1 MANRMPKK
9 RVKAQPAPDSAVSGI
24 AELDSILRGGFPRN
38 RMCLLQG
45 PPGSGK
51 TTLALQFLLAGAKQG
66 EKGAYITFS
75 ETAVELRQ
83 SAKSHGWSLNGLS
96 IIDLTKMNS
105 ELGLEK
111 QYTVLHPADVELAET
126 STELLKKIKVLSP
139 RRLVLDSLSELRMVA
154 RDPLRYRRQILA
166 LKQALSELGCTVLFL
181 DDQTS
186 ETGADLLLQSIAHG
200 VVQLTSEETSQGALH
215 RRIKVTKMRGV
226 SFFEGA
232 HDLRIATGG
241 IEVFPRLSPA
251 GDALL
256 DGFNGGAA
264 LASGIKEL
272 DELMGGP
279 IPWGFGVMIVG
290 PPGIGKSS
298 LAAQFAVSAVRD
310 GKKVCMYSFE
320 ESVTTF
326 LRRCES
332 LGIGIAKHVK
342 NGAVEI
348 KRVDPS
354 RITPGQII
362 HDISTSIEQNHAGV
376 VVIDSLNGYLQAMSS
391 DRSFIVHL
399 HELLAYLNARGVIT
413 ILVSTQ
419 HGFINVDQSSFEATY
434 LADLVILL
442 RYFESLGTVR
452 QAISI
457 IKNRSQDHER
467 SIREFE
473 VGKKGI
479 RIGVP
484 LTGFQGVLTGNPEFS
499 GESGTLIRDQD
510 AKTKTSFHHRGTGPV
525 VRAVRQRH

>member
-1 MANRMPKK
+1 MAK
-9 RVKAQPAPDSAVSGI
+9 RKQKRQVKTRPATDVAVSGI

-51 TTLALQFLLAGAKQG
+51 TTLALQFLLAGAQQG

-75 ETAVELRQ
+75 ETAAELRQ
-83 SAKSHGWSLNGLS
+83 SAKSHGWSLRALS

-126 STELLKKIKVLSP
+126 STDLLQKIKVLSP
-139 RRLVLDSLSELRMVA
+139 QRLVLDSLTELRMVA

-166 LKQALSELGCTVLFL
+166 LKQALSERGCTVLFL
-181 DDQTS
+181 DDQTG

-200 VVQLTSEETSQGALH
+200 VIQLTSEETSQGGLH

-226 SFFEGA
+226 PFIEGA
-232 HDLRIATGG
+232 HDFQIATGG
-241 IEVFPRLSPA
+241 IRVFPRLVPTGESF
-251 GDALL
+251 L
-256 DGFNGGAA
+256 DGFHAGPS

-272 DELMGGP
+272 DELIGGP
-279 IPWGFGVMIVG
+279 VPWGFGVMIVG

-298 LAAQFAVSAVRD
+298 LAAQFAVSAARR

-320 ESVTTF
+320 ESLTTF

-332 LGIGIAKHVK
+332 LGIGIAKHFK
-342 NGAVEI
+342 NGSVEI
-348 KRVDPS
+348 RRVDPS
-354 RITPGQII
+354 HITPGQFV
-362 HDISTSIEQNHAGV
+362 HDISTSMGQNHAGM
-376 VVIDSLNGYLQAMSS
+376 VVIDSLNGYLQTMSS

-399 HELLAYLNARGVIT
+399 HELLAYLNTRGVIT
-413 ILVSTQ
+413 VLVSTQ

-442 RYFESLGTVR
+442 RYFEAHGTVR

-457 IKNRSQDHER
+457 IKNRSHDHER

-479 RIGVP
+479 RIGKP
-484 LTGFQGVLTGNPEFS
+484 LSKFQGVLTGNPEFS
-499 GESGTLIRDQD
+499 GERGTLIRDQD
-510 AKTKTSFHHRGTGPV
+510 EET
-525 VRAVRQRH
+525 

>member
-1 MANRMPKK
+1 MANRKPKK
-9 RVKAQPAPDSAVSGI
+9 RVKAQPAPDLAVSGI
-24 AELDSILRGGFPRN
+24 AELDSILRGGFPRD

-51 TTLALQFLLAGAKQG
+51 TTLALQFLLAGVEGG

-83 SAKSHGWSLNGLS
+83 SAKSHGWSLKALS

-105 ELGLEK
+105 ELNREK

-126 STELLKKIKVLSP
+126 STDLLKRIKDLSP

-200 VVQLTSEETSQGALH
+200 VIQLTSEETAQGSL
-215 RRIKVTKMRGV
+215 RRQIKVTKMRGV
-226 SFFEGA
+226 PFIEGA
-232 HDLRIATGG
+232 HDFRIATGG
-241 IEVFPRLSPA
+241 IRVFPRLAPA
-251 GDALL
+251 EEAIL
-256 DGFNGGAA
+256 DGFDPGPS
-264 LASGIKEL
+264 LASGITEL
-272 DELMGGP
+272 DELIGGP

-290 PPGIGKSS
+290 PPGVGKSS
-298 LAAQFAVSAVRD
+298 LAAQFATSAAVR

-320 ESVTTF
+320 ESPTIL
-326 LRRCES
+326 LRRCQS
-332 LGIGIAKHVK
+332 LGIRIQDSIES
-342 NGAVEI
+342 GAVELR
-348 KRVDPS
+348 RVDPS
-354 RITPGQII
+354 HITPGQII
-362 HDISTSIEQNHAGV
+362 HDISTSIDRNNAGM
-376 VVIDSLNGYLQAMSS
+376 VVIDSLNGYFQAMSN
-391 DRSFIVHL
+391 DRSFVVHL
-399 HELLAYLNARGVIT
+399 HELLAYLNAKRVIT

-419 HGFINVDQSSFEATY
+419 HGFINVDESSFEATY

-442 RYFESLGTVR
+442 RYFESQGTVR

-457 IKNRSQDHER
+457 IKNRSQNHER
-467 SIREFE
+467 TIREFE
-473 VGKKGI
+473 VGKNGMQ
-479 RIGVP
+479 IGPP
-484 LTGFQGVLTGNPEFS
+484 LTKFQGVLTGNPEFA

-510 AKTKTSFHHRGTGPV
+510 EQAEKTFPRSGPGSP
-525 VRAVRQRH
+525 VRAVRQRR

>member
-1 MANRMPKK
+1 MA
-9 RVKAQPAPDSAVSGI
+9 KARQAKTQTASDSANSGI
-24 AELDSILRGGFPRN
+24 AELDFILRGGFPRN

-45 PPGSGK
+45 APGSGK
-51 TTLALQFLLAGAKQG
+51 TTLALQFLLAGAQQG
-66 EKGAYITFS
+66 DKGAYITFS
-75 ETAVELRQ
+75 ETGAELRQ
-83 SAKSHGWSLNGLS
+83 SAKSHGWSLKALS

-105 ELGLEK
+105 ALGLEK

-126 STELLKKIKVLSP
+126 STDLLEKIKALRP
-139 RRLVLDSLSELRMVA
+139 QRLVLDSLSELRMVA

-226 SFFEGA
+226 PFIEGA
-232 HDLRIATGG
+232 HDFRIATGG
-241 IEVFPRLSPA
+241 IRIYPRLAAASEGYLQGLNA
-251 GDALL
+251 GRP
-256 DGFNGGAA
+256 
-264 LASGIKEL
+264 LASGIKGL

-279 IPWGFGVMIVG
+279 IPWGFGVMIAG

-298 LAAQFAVSAVRD
+298 LAAQFAASAAGR

-320 ESVTTF
+320 ESVPTF
-326 LRRCES
+326 LGRCDS
-332 LGIGIAKHVK
+332 LGINIAKNVK
-342 NGAVEI
+342 KGLIDLE
-348 KRVDPS
+348 RVDPS
-354 RITPGQII
+354 HTTPGEVI
-362 HDISTSIEQNHAGV
+362 HNISIGIEQNHAGV
-376 VVIDSLNGYLQAMSS
+376 VVIDSLNGYLQAMST

-442 RYFESLGTVR
+442 RYFEALGAVH
-452 QAISI
+452 QAISV
-457 IKNRSQDHER
+457 IKNRSHDHER
-467 SIREFE
+467 TIRQFE
-473 VGKKGI
+473 VGTKGI
-479 RIGVP
+479 RIGRP
-484 LTGFQGVLTGNPEFS
+484 LTEFQGVLTGNPTFS
-499 GESGTLIRDQD
+499 GKSETLIRDQD
-510 AKTKTSFHHRGTGPV
+510 ES
-525 VRAVRQRH
+525 

>member
-51 TTLALQFLLAGAKQG
+51 TTLALQFLLAGAQQG

-75 ETAVELRQ
+75 ETDAELRQ
-83 SAKSHGWSLNGLS
+83 SAKSHGWSLKGLS
-96 IIDLTKMNS
+96 VIDLTTMND
-105 ELGLEK
+105 ELGIEK

-126 STELLKKIKVLSP
+126 ATELLKKIKELRP

-166 LKQALSELGCTVLFL
+166 LKQALSKLGCTVLFL

-200 VVQLTSEETSQGALH
+200 VVQLMSEETSQGALH
-215 RRIKVTKMRGV
+215 RRIRVTKMRGV
-226 SFFEGA
+226 PFIEGA
-232 HDLRIATGG
+232 HDFRIATGG
-241 IEVFPRLSPA
+241 IKVFPRLAAAENNFFDGGNA
-251 GDALL
+251 GP
-256 DGFNGGAA
+256 A
-264 LASGIKEL
+264 LASGIREL

-279 IPWGFGVMIVG
+279 IPWGFGVMIFG

-298 LAAQFAVSAVRD
+298 LAAQLAASAAKH

-320 ESVTTF
+320 ESLTTF
-326 LRRCES
+326 LGRCKS
-332 LGIGIAKHVK
+332 LGIAIAEHVK
-342 NGAVEI
+342 KGAVEI
-348 KRVDPS
+348 QRVDPS
-354 RITPGQII
+354 HITPGQII
-362 HDISTSIEQNHAGV
+362 HSISTCIEKHHAGV
-376 VVIDSLNGYLQAMSS
+376 VIIDSLNGYLQAMSS

-419 HGFINVDQSSFEATY
+419 HGFVNVDQSTFEATY

-442 RYFESLGTVR
+442 RYFEALGTVR

-457 IKNRSQDHER
+457 VKNRSHDHER
-467 SIREFE
+467 TIREFE
-473 VGKKGI
+473 VGKNGI
-479 RIGVP
+479 RIGIP
-484 LTGFQGVLTGNPEFS
+484 LTEFQGVLSGNPAFD
-499 GESGTLIRDQD
+499 GKSGTLIRDRD
-510 AKTKTSFHHRGTGPV
+510 ERTKKK
-525 VRAVRQRH
+525 A

>member
-1 MANRMPKK
+1 MANRKHK
-9 RVKAQPAPDSAVSGI
+9 RQVKAQPATDAADSGI
-24 AELDSILRGGFPRN
+24 AEFDSILRGGFPRN

-51 TTLALQFLLAGAKQG
+51 TTLALQFLLAGAQQG

-75 ETAVELRQ
+75 ETGAELRQ
-83 SAKSHGWSLNGLS
+83 SAKSHGWSLRALS

-126 STELLKKIKVLSP
+126 STDLLQKIKVLSP
-139 RRLVLDSLSELRMVA
+139 QRLVLDSLTELRMVA

-181 DDQTS
+181 DDQTG

-200 VVQLTSEETSQGALH
+200 VIQLTSEETSQGGLH

-226 SFFEGA
+226 PFFEGA
-232 HDLRIATGG
+232 HDFQIATGG
-241 IEVFPRLSPA
+241 IRVFPRLAPTAESS
-251 GDALL
+251 L
-256 DGFNGGAA
+256 DGFNPGPS

-279 IPWGFGVMIVG
+279 VPWGFGVMIVG

-298 LAAQFAVSAVRD
+298 LAAQFAVSAARR

-320 ESVTTF
+320 ESLTTF

-332 LGIGIAKHVK
+332 LGIGITRNVK
-342 NGAVEI
+342 NGSVEI
-348 KRVDPS
+348 RRVDPS
-354 RITPGQII
+354 QITPGQFV
-362 HDISTSIEQNHAGV
+362 HDISTSMGQSHAGM

-399 HELLAYLNARGVIT
+399 HELLAYLNTRGVIT
-413 ILVSTQ
+413 VLVSTQ
-419 HGFINVDQSSFEATY
+419 HGFINVDRSSFEATY

-442 RYFESLGTVR
+442 RYFEAHGTVR

-457 IKNRSQDHER
+457 IKNRSHDHER

-479 RIGVP
+479 RIGEP
-484 LTGFQGVLTGNPEFS
+484 LTKFQGVLTGNPELS
-499 GESGTLIRDQD
+499 GELGTLIRDQD
-510 AKTKTSFHHRGTGPV
+510 EET
-525 VRAVRQRH
+525 

>member
-1 MANRMPKK
+1 MAPPQPRR
-9 RVKAQPAPDSAVSGI
+9 RVKTRAAPDSASSGI
-24 AELDSILRGGFPRN
+24 AEFDLILRGGYPRN

-75 ETAVELRQ
+75 ETAAELRQ
-83 SAKSHGWSLNGLS
+83 SAKSHGWSLNPLS

-105 ELGLEK
+105 ELGVEK
-111 QYTVLHPADVELAET
+111 RYTVLHPADVELAET
-126 STELLKKIKVLSP
+126 STELLEKIKELRP

-200 VVQLTSEETSQGALH
+200 VVQLTSEETPQGALH
-215 RRIKVTKMRGV
+215 RRIKITKMRGV
-226 SFFEGA
+226 PFVEGA
-232 HDLRIATGG
+232 HDFRIATGA
-241 IEVFPRLSPA
+241 IKVFPRLAPA
-251 GDALL
+251 GNAFSDRFNAGPALR
-256 DGFNGGAA
+256 
-264 LASGIKEL
+264 SGIKEL

-279 IPWGFGVMIVG
+279 IPWGFGAMIVG

-298 LAAQFAVSAVRD
+298 LAAQFAASAVRH

-326 LRRCES
+326 VTRCES
-332 LGIGIAKHVK
+332 LGIDIAKSVK
-342 NGAVEI
+342 KGMLQI
-348 KRVDPS
+348 QRVDPS
-354 RITPGQII
+354 HITPGQII
-362 HDISTSIEQNHAGV
+362 HNISTGIEQDHAGV
-376 VVIDSLNGYLQAMSS
+376 VVIDSLNGYLQSMSS

-419 HGFINVDQSSFEATY
+419 HGFINVNQSSFEATY

-442 RYFESLGTVR
+442 RYFEARGTVR
-452 QAISI
+452 QAISV
-457 IKNRSQDHER
+457 IKNRSHDHER
-467 SIREFE
+467 TIREFE
-473 VGKKGI
+473 VGRRGI
-479 RIGVP
+479 RIGKP
-484 LTGFQGVLTGNPEFS
+484 LAEFQGVLTGNPEFS
-499 GESGTLIRDQD
+499 GKSGTLIRDQD
-510 AKTKTSFHHRGTGPV
+510 EGTKKS
-525 VRAVRQRH
+525 

>member
-1 MANRMPKK
+1 MAYRKPI
-9 RVKAQPAPDSAVSGI
+9 RQVKQEHPPDSASSGI
-24 AELDSILRGGFPRN
+24 AEFDSILRGGFPRN

-51 TTLALQFLLAGAKQG
+51 TTLALQFLLAGAQAG

-75 ETAVELRQ
+75 ETAAELKQ
-83 SAKSHGWSLNGLS
+83 SAKSHGWSLKSLS
-96 IIDLTKMNS
+96 LVDLTKMKS
-105 ELGLEK
+105 ELGLEE

-126 STELLKKIKVLSP
+126 STDLLKQVKDLRP

-215 RRIKVTKMRGV
+215 RRVKVTKMRCV
-226 SFFEGA
+226 PFIEGA
-232 HDLRIATGG
+232 HDFRIATGG
-241 IEVFPRLSPA
+241 IKVFPRLAPA
-251 GDALL
+251 ATASFDRVNAGP
-256 DGFNGGAA
+256 G

-272 DELMGGP
+272 DQLMGGP
-279 IPWGFGVMIVG
+279 VPWGFGVMIVG

-298 LAAQFAVSAVRD
+298 LAAQFAASAARQ

-320 ESVTTF
+320 ENTNTLLGRS
-326 LRRCES
+326 ES
-332 LGIGIAKHVK
+332 LGIALKK
-342 NGAVEI
+342 DVE
-348 KRVDPS
+348 KGTVDLHRVDPS
-354 RITPGQII
+354 HVTPGQVI
-362 HDISTSIEQNHAGV
+362 HNISTAIEQNHVGV

-399 HELLAYLNARGVIT
+399 HELLAFLNARGVIT

-419 HGFINVDQSSFEATY
+419 HGFLNVDQSSFEATY
-434 LADLVILL
+434 LADLVIML
-442 RYFESLGTVR
+442 RYFEAQGTVR

-457 IKNRSQDHER
+457 IKNRSHDHER
-467 SIREFE
+467 TIREFE

-479 RIGVP
+479 RIGLP
-484 LTGFQGVLTGNPEFS
+484 LTNFQGVLTGNPEFS

-510 AKTKTSFHHRGTGPV
+510 EKAEKSVHQHGPGSV
-525 VRAVRQRH
+525 VRAFRKRR

>member
-1 MANRMPKK
+1 
-9 RVKAQPAPDSAVSGI
+9 
-24 AELDSILRGGFPRN
+24 
-38 RMCLLQG
+38 
-45 PPGSGK
+45 
-51 TTLALQFLLAGAKQG
+51 
-66 EKGAYITFS
+66 
-75 ETAVELRQ
+75 
-83 SAKSHGWSLNGLS
+83 
-96 IIDLTKMNS
+96 MNS

-126 STELLKKIKVLSP
+126 STDLLQKIKVLSP
-139 RRLVLDSLSELRMVA
+139 QRLVLDSLTELRMVA

-181 DDQTS
+181 DDQTG

-200 VVQLTSEETSQGALH
+200 VIQLTSEETSQGGLH

-226 SFFEGA
+226 PFIEGA
-232 HDLRIATGG
+232 HDFQIATGG
-241 IEVFPRLSPA
+241 IRVFPRLVPTGESF
-251 GDALL
+251 L
-256 DGFNGGAA
+256 DGFHAGPS

-272 DELMGGP
+272 DDLIGGP
-279 IPWGFGVMIVG
+279 VPWGFGVMIVG

-298 LAAQFAVSAVRD
+298 LAAQFAVSAARR

-320 ESVTTF
+320 ESLTTF

-332 LGIGIAKHVK
+332 LGIRIAKHVK
-342 NGAVEI
+342 NGSVEI
-348 KRVDPS
+348 RRVDPS
-354 RITPGQII
+354 HITPGQFV
-362 HDISTSIEQNHAGV
+362 HDISTSMGQSHAGM

-399 HELLAYLNARGVIT
+399 HELLAYLNTRGVIT
-413 ILVSTQ
+413 VLVSTQ

-442 RYFESLGTVR
+442 RYFEAHGTVR

-457 IKNRSQDHER
+457 IKNRSHDHER

-479 RIGVP
+479 RIGKP
-484 LTGFQGVLTGNPEFS
+484 LTKFQGVLTGNPEFS
-499 GESGTLIRDQD
+499 GELGTLIRDQD
-510 AKTKTSFHHRGTGPV
+510 EET
-525 VRAVRQRH
+525 

>member
-1 MANRMPKK
+1 M
-9 RVKAQPAPDSAVSGI
+9 QPASGSAVSGV
-24 AELDSILRGGFPRN
+24 AEFDSILRGGFPRN

-51 TTLALQFLLAGAKQG
+51 TTLALQFLLAGAQQG

-75 ETAVELRQ
+75 ETGAELKQ
-83 SAKSHGWSLNGLS
+83 SARSHGWSLETLS

-126 STELLKKIKVLSP
+126 STELLEKIKHLRP

-200 VVQLTSEETSQGALH
+200 VVQLTSEESSQGGLH
-215 RRIKVTKMRGV
+215 RRIRVTKMRGV
-226 SFFEGA
+226 PFIEGA
-232 HDLRIATGG
+232 HDFRIATGG
-241 IEVFPRLSPA
+241 IKVFPRLAPPA
-251 GDALL
+251 EAFLDALKT
-256 DGFNGGAA
+256 GPA
-264 LASGIKEL
+264 LASGIEEL
-272 DELMGGP
+272 DQLMGGP
-279 IPWGFGVMIVG
+279 VPWGFGAMIIG

-298 LAAQFAVSAVRD
+298 LAAQFAASAAGH

-320 ESVTTF
+320 ESAST
-326 LRRCES
+326 LLGRCES
-332 LGIGIAKHVK
+332 LGIDLAKY
-342 NGAVEI
+342 I
-348 KRVDPS
+348 KKGLVGLQRIDPS
-354 RITPGQII
+354 HTTPGQVI
-362 HDISTSIEQNHAGV
+362 HNISTGIEQNHVGV

-419 HGFINVDQSSFEATY
+419 HGFINVDQSTFEATY

-442 RYFESLGTVR
+442 RYFEALGTVR
-452 QAISI
+452 QAISV
-457 IKNRSQDHER
+457 IKNRSHDHER

-479 RIGVP
+479 RIGKP
-484 LTGFQGVLTGNPEFS
+484 LTEFQGVLTGNPQFS
-499 GESGTLIRDQD
+499 GKSGTLIRDQD
-510 AKTKTSFHHRGTGPV
+510 ESTEKSDSSRGPGST
-525 VRAVRQRH
+525 VRAFRQRR